1 MPPKAI
7 IGAVL
12 ARCPRS
18 SAGHLC
24 SVMNWALGLRSLGWE
39 VWLVEHIGGEEV
51 SEPDAGRAS
60 SPQEVYW
67 EEVCRGFGFGDHA
80 CLLVNGRSPRLE
92 AFRDFAAGADLF
104 LNYSGQFKRL
114 DLLGPRP
121 LKCYLD
127 VDPAFTQIW
136 AEGYGCDMNL
146 HGHDL
151 HLTVGLNLGAPDALV
166 PRAGCDWLPVRPP
179 VAARAWREIA
189 PAGTRPPAGAA
200 WSTVAHWYGY
210 GDIEWQGRQYGGK
223 RTSFLELRGVPAA
236 AGLPVTI
243 ATDLEKSWGDF
254 EEFTASGW
262 TIIPASSV
270 CLDVPSYVGFLAS
283 SRGELGVAK
292 HGYVASRCG
301 WMSDRSVIYLALGRP
316 VVLQDTGWTR
326 VLEPRPG
333 MLAFA
338 DAAGA
343 AAGMREVE
351 AAYDAHSAGAEVL
364 ADTEFSPRRALEPM
378 LERLH

>member
-1 MPPKAI
+1 MPSKAI
-7 IGAVL
+7 IGVVL

-24 SVMNWALGLRSLGWE
+24 AVMNWALGLRDLGWE
-39 VWLVEHIGGEEV
+39 VWLVEHIDGKEV
-51 SEPDAGRAS
+51 SEPEAGRTS
-60 SPQEVYW
+60 SPQELYW
-67 EEVCRGFGFGDHA
+67 EEACRSFGFEDHA
-80 CLLVNGRSPRLE
+80 CLLVNGESARLE

-114 DLLGPRP
+114 DLLGSRP

-136 AEGYGCDMNL
+136 AEGYGCDMNFP
-146 HGHDL
+146 GHDL
-151 HLTVGLNLGAPDALV
+151 YLTVGLNLGASDALV
-166 PRAGCDWLPVRPP
+166 PRAGCDWLPVFPP
-179 VAARAWREIA
+179 VAARAWRAIA
-189 PAGTRPPAGAA
+189 EAGARPPAGAT
-200 WSTVAHWYGY
+200 WSTVSHWYGY

-223 RTSFLELRGVPAA
+223 RASFLELRGVPAA

-243 ATDLEKSWGDF
+243 ATDLEKSWGDYD
-254 EEFTASGW
+254 EFTASGW
-262 TIIPASSV
+262 RIIPAASV
-270 CLDVPSYVGFLAS
+270 CEDVRSYLGFLAS

-292 HGYVASRCG
+292 QGYVVSRCG

-326 VLEPRPG
+326 VFEPRPG
-333 MLAFA
+333 VVAFV

-343 AAGMREVE
+343 AAGMRAVG
-351 AAYDAHSAGAEVL
+351 AGYDAHSAGARVL
-364 ADTEFSPRRALEPM
+364 ADTVFSPRLALEPV
-378 LERLH
+378 LARLG